1 MGRFL
6 VGLLM
11 LGAIVTGCATGDK
24 NSAMQAQA
32 QDDQACQISG
42 TPPGTEAYAECRARL
57 VQQRASSQTQAQEA
71 KQRDIDT
78 KMQLGIPPTQQSPYG
93 R

>member
-1 MGRFL
+1 MGRLL
-6 VGLLM
+6 VGLLT
-11 LGAIVTGCATGDK
+11 LGVIVSGCATGDK
-24 NSAMQAQA
+24 NTVAQAQA

-42 TPPGTEAYAECRARL
+42 SSPGTQAYSECRARL
-57 VQQRASSQTQAQEA
+57 VQQRASSQTQAQEV
-71 KQRDIDT
+71 KQWDIDA